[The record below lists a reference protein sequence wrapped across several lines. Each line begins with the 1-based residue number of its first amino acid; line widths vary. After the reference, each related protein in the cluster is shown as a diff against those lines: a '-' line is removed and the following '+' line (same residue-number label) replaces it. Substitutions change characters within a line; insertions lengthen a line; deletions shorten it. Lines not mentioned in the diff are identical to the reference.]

1 MPLYMDF
8 HQFEAITVDDVKKAH
23 IADKSV
29 AEKFDV
35 KLFQFWVNEASGS
48 VFCLMEGPNPE
59 SCELTH
65 KAAHGNIACNIQEV
79 EPGYFKLFM
88 GDRHHVNHGLTYN
101 HDNSVDTAN
110 RILLVADVRGTTTYN
125 DARNFRNLTFP
136 VKAKSDLVQFIDQ
149 FNGRFIE
156 PSPDDFLVGVFEN
169 SFEAIRCVLKIQTD
183 LLDWNQ
189 KKANDKEGNIVFRL
203 AMYMDQPLHRTDG
216 FFEKAIQSAKRM
228 CLITPPNRITLS
240 ANLADLFD
248 IESEAMNTD
257 NTHNSNIR
265 FSEADEF
272 FMKSLFDLTEQ
283 NIREESFNV
292 QDLCKQIG
300 ISRAQLYRKILSLT
314 GKSPN
319 HFMRDLRMQKA
330 WQLLKSKRSNITE
343 IAYEVG
349 YSNPSYFSKKFM
361 QSFGH
366 LPSTVLAS
374 E

>member
-8 HQFEAITVDDVKKAH
+8 HQFESITVEDVVNAHLADRSVQKK
-23 IADKSV
+23 
-29 AEKFDV
+29 FGV
-35 KLFQFWVNEASGS
+35 KYHQFWVNEDSGS
-48 VFCLMEGPNPE
+48 VFCLIEGPDAE
-59 SCELTH
+59 SCELCH
-65 KAAHGNIACNIQEV
+65 QEAHGNIACNIQEV
-79 EPGYFKLFM
+79 EPGLFNLFL
-88 GDRHHVNHGLTYN
+88 GEHHSNDEGLTLN
-101 HDNSVDTAN
+101 HDGSIDKAN
-110 RILLVADVRGTTTYN
+110 RILLVADIRGITFLDN
-125 DARNFRNLTFP
+125 ARQFRKLNMPF
-136 VKAKSDLVQFIDQ
+136 KAKKSVVDFLESFG
-149 FNGRFIE
+149 GRFFE
-156 PSPDDFLVGVFEN
+156 HSSDDYLIGVFQ
-169 SFEAIRCVLKIQTD
+169 SALDTIRYAFKIEHD
-183 LLDWNQ
+183 LLELNQ
-189 KKANDKEGNIVFRL
+189 KNAANKEGRIVFRL
-203 AMYMDQPLHRTDG
+203 AIYRDQPLHHTDG

-228 CLITPPNRITLS
+228 CLVTPPNKITVS
-240 ANLADLFD
+240 ANLADLFNM
-248 IESEAMNTD
+248 ESEAMSTD
-257 NTHNSNIR
+257 NTHNSNVR

-283 NIREESFNV
+283 NIREENFNV

-300 ISRAQLYRKILSLT
+300 ISRAQLYRKIHSLT

-319 HFMRDLRMQKA
+319 HFIRDLRMHKA